1 MAARSPAT
9 RLIDSSSHRGNA
21 ASPAPRPTIPLQLP
35 FRTQTAQPSRSDP
48 GVCALF
54 LWGCT
59 RTSASDA
66 APKGPGRAA
75 QTIREAT
82 DRHPPKVTHQV
93 AGTANSDPDSNR
105 RRTAAIDRLTDSMP
119 PLFLT
124 DRPGLRQRNG
134 RTGLRAQDTSKA
146 ADRPGEMASRA
157 YPSPNARS
165 AYQSQSLQ
173 EYAIS
178 FFGGMHTDFFL
189 LSSTTQPQRGRRP
202 RQLKIASL
210 RLSIYI

>member
-1 MAARSPAT
+1 VAARSPAT

-105 RRTAAIDRLTDSMP
+105 RRTAAIDRPSGSMP
-119 PLFLT
+119 PQFSPEPRWT
-124 DRPGLRQRNG
+124 QERSG
-134 RTGLRAQDTSKA
+134 RSGPRAQDTSQTA
-146 ADRPGEMASRA
+146 SRPGGIREPRA
-157 YPSPNARS
+157 YPSSVQTHPRPPLSVSPGRPTASKEGRTYLS
-165 AYQSQSLQ
+165 AV
-173 EYAIS
+173 
-178 FFGGMHTDFFL
+178 HNVC
-189 LSSTTQPQRGRRP
+189 RR
-202 RQLKIASL
+202 LN
-210 RLSIYI
+210 